1 MRAEER
7 VERDGVGGRDV
18 GERGVCGGEIV
29 ALGVEINERVGDGE
43 AAGEE
48 REAEGERVQG
58 GAEREQPERRGG
70 VEREGEG
77 EVVGGDGEAR
87 HEEEQAERGARV
99 RLGEAANGAV
109 EEGPDDGGR
118 RAGVRADEMRVDRGG
133 RRRRVVGGEGTRE
146 AVEARVAAVL
156 GRHGRWPSCGRW
168 RRLSQEQEI
177 REAK

>member
-109 EEGPDDGGR
+109 EEGPDDGGGVPACARTRCAWTAAAAGGGWSEARARER
-118 RAGVRADEMRVDRGG
+118 RSRRGSPPCWDAMG
-133 RRRRVVGGEGTRE
+133 GGPAVVGGGD
-146 AVEARVAAVL
+146 
-156 GRHGRWPSCGRW
+156 
-168 RRLSQEQEI
+168 
-177 REAK
+177 